1 MTYTAP
7 PMNPR
12 CSLLRRVLPFLVAV
26 ALAIGAP
33 LAAEAADKAAP
44 SATAATLPSPLTP
57 EAVRELV
64 SRLSDAEVRKLLI
77 EQLDRAAVK
86 PQARGQAMSGTGML
100 DMVDREAHSAR
111 QGATELFEAVRQLP
125 AATQA
130 VVQKLVEPDSPLVFV
145 LRLALLAGMFAA
157 GALVEYV
164 ARVLSRRW
172 RESLRTRQSN
182 GPLSDVLRLSLRITV
197 ELAYVA
203 IFGAVVLAVFFAFW
217 QGHEVRRSLVLGLLA
232 TVVVVRAVAAIA
244 GVLLA
249 PRDSEARLL
258 PLDDATAATLNSYAT
273 AITALFGLG
282 MAALYTYAAAGV
294 DPLAIEAVSLL
305 VGIVGAGAT
314 LVVVW
319 KVRKPIGELIRHA
332 GHGGPIAGW
341 IADLWPVAAAVY
353 VLALLAGRAWEA
365 TTGGPPS
372 RGSGMLSLLI
382 LIAIPTIDFG
392 LCRLLASA
400 TSVARPDGPPS
411 LGRLLTSYAP
421 VVRQLIHILVVVA
434 GLAMIADVWDLDLFG
449 MAQRS
454 LGGRIASSLLGI
466 GIVVLLAYIAW
477 EIARTAIDRRL
488 AAEPETEH
496 GAATTRLRTLLP
508 LLRAV
513 ILVTIVVM
521 ATLSVL
527 AALGVEIL
535 PLLAGAGVV
544 GVAIGFGSQTL
555 VRDIVSGAFFLMD
568 DAFRLGEYIEVG
580 ESKGRVEK
588 ITTRALFLRH
598 HRGALNVLPYGEIKR
613 LRNTSRDWIIL
624 VLEFK
629 LALDTDMKKV
639 KKLVKAVGE
648 EIAADPEVGSNLIEP
663 LKSQGVLSTDE
674 SSVTVRVKYTAKPG
688 NAPFV
693 IRRLAYEKILKAFR
707 ENGIEFASKRVAVYV
722 PPEAG
727 ADRRAI
733 AGAAAQ
739 QVIDAMPG
747 APQADGGR

>member
-1 MTYTAP
+1 
-7 PMNPR
+7 MNPR
-12 CSLLRRVLPFLVAV
+12 SSLVRSVWAVLAAV
-26 ALAIGAP
+26 ALAIGAAFAVE
-33 LAAEAADKAAP
+33 AAESAAP
-44 SATAATLPSPLTP
+44 SAATATLPSPLTP
-57 EAVRELV
+57 EAIRELV
-64 SRLSDAEVRKLLI
+64 SRLPDEEVRKLLI
-77 EQLDRAAVK
+77 EQLDRTAAK
-86 PQARGQAMSGTGML
+86 TLQTGQGASGTAML
-100 DMVDREAHSAR
+100 NMVDREARSAR
-111 QGATELFEAVRQLP
+111 QGLDELLEAVRRLP
-125 AATQA
+125 AATQV
-130 VVQKLVEPDSPLVFV
+130 VVQKLAEPDGPAVFV
-145 LRLALLAGMFAA
+145 RLFGMLAGAFALA
-157 GALVEYV
+157 ALVEWL
-164 ARVLSRRW
+164 ARALSRRW
-172 RESLRTRQSN
+172 RQSLRSLQSS
-182 GPLSDVLRLSLRITV
+182 GALSDALRLLLRIAL

-203 IFGAVVLAVFFAFW
+203 IFGAVVLAMFFALW
-217 QGHEVRRSLVLGLLA
+217 QGHELRRSLVLGLLA
-232 TVVVVRAVAAIA
+232 AVVVARAVAAIA

-249 PRDSEARLL
+249 PRDAQARLL
-258 PLDDATAATLNSYAT
+258 PLDDATAATLATYAT
-273 AITALFGLG
+273 ALTALFGLG
-282 MAALYTYAAAGV
+282 TAVLHTYAPAGV
-294 DPLAIEAVSLL
+294 EPLVIEAISLL
-305 VGIVGAGAT
+305 VGVVGVAAT
-314 LVVVW
+314 LFIVW
-319 KVRKPIGELIRHA
+319 KVRKSIGALIRRA
-332 GHGGPIAGW
+332 GNGGPIAGW

-353 VLALLAGRAWEA
+353 VLALLAGRTWEA
-365 TTGGPPS
+365 ISGAPPT
-372 RGSGMLSLLI
+372 RGAGLLSLLI
-382 LIAIPTIDFG
+382 LIAIPTVDFG

-400 TSVARPDGPPS
+400 TSAARPDGPPS
-411 LGRLLTSYAP
+411 LSRLLTSYDP
-421 VVRQLIHILVVVA
+421 VVRKLIHILVVVT

-449 MAQRS
+449 IAQRS

-488 AAEPETEH
+488 AAEPEAEH
-496 GAATTRLRTLLP
+496 GVATTRLRTLLP

-648 EIAADPEVGSNLIEP
+648 EIAADPEVGPNLIEP

-727 ADRRAI
+727 TDRRAI
-733 AGAAAQ
+733 AGAAAH
-739 QVIDAMPG
+739 QVTDAMPKDPN
-747 APQADGGR
+747 AAGGR

>member
-1 MTYTAP
+1 
-7 PMNPR
+7 MNTR
-12 CSLLRRVLPFLVAV
+12 CSLLCRVLLFVAAV

-44 SATAATLPSPLTP
+44 SRSAATLPSPLTP
-57 EAVRELV
+57 ETIRELV
-64 SRLSDAEVRKLLI
+64 SRLSDEEVRKLLI
-77 EQLDRAAVK
+77 EQLDRAAAK
-86 PQARGQAMSGTGML
+86 TPQAGQAASGTAML
-100 DMVDREAHSAR
+100 NMVDREARSAR
-111 QGATELFEAVRQLP
+111 QGVDELLEAMRQVP
-125 AATQA
+125 AATQI
-130 VVQKLVEPDSPLVFV
+130 VVHKLVEPDGPAVFA
-145 LRLALLAGMFAA
+145 LLLALLAGVFAVA
-157 GALVEYV
+157 ALAEWL
-164 ARVLSRRW
+164 ARTLSRRW
-172 RESLRTRQSN
+172 RQSLRSLQSS
-182 GPLSDVLRLSLRITV
+182 GPLSDALRLLLRIALEV
-197 ELAYVA
+197 SYVA
-203 IFGAVVLAVFFAFW
+203 IFGAIVLAVFFALW

-232 TVVVVRAVAAIA
+232 AVVVARAVAAIA

-249 PRDSEARLL
+249 PRDAQARLL
-258 PLDDATAATLNSYAT
+258 PLDDATAATLAT
-273 AITALFGLG
+273 YTIAITALFGLG
-282 MAALYTYAAAGV
+282 TAALHIYAAAGV
-294 DPLAIEAVSLL
+294 GPLVIEAITLL
-305 VGIVGAGAT
+305 VGVAGAATT

-319 KVRKPIGELIRHA
+319 KVRKPIGELIRRA
-332 GHGGPIAGW
+332 GNGGPIAGW

-353 VLALLAGRAWEA
+353 VFALLAGRTWEA
-365 TTGGPPS
+365 ISGAPPT
-372 RGSGMLSLLI
+372 RGAGMLSLLI

-411 LGRLLTSYAP
+411 LGRLLTSYEP

-449 MAQRS
+449 IAQRR

-488 AAEPETEH
+488 ASEPKAEQ
-496 GAATTRLRTLLP
+496 GVATTRLRTLLP

-624 VLEFK
+624 ALEFK

-648 EIAADPEVGSNLIEP
+648 EIAADPEVGPNLIEP

>member
-1 MTYTAP
+1 
-7 PMNPR
+7 MNTR
-12 CSLLRRVLPFLVAV
+12 CSLLCRVLLFVAAV

-44 SATAATLPSPLTP
+44 SRSAATLPSPLTP
-57 EAVRELV
+57 ETIRELV
-64 SRLSDAEVRKLLI
+64 SRLSDEEVRKLLI
-77 EQLDRAAVK
+77 EQLDRAAAK
-86 PQARGQAMSGTGML
+86 TPQAGQAASGTAML
-100 DMVDREAHSAR
+100 NMVDREARSAR
-111 QGATELFEAVRQLP
+111 QGVDELLEAMRQVP
-125 AATQA
+125 AATQI
-130 VVQKLVEPDSPLVFV
+130 VVHKLVEPDGPAVFA
-145 LRLALLAGMFAA
+145 LLLALLAGVFAVA
-157 GALVEYV
+157 ALAEWL
-164 ARVLSRRW
+164 ARTLSRRW
-172 RESLRTRQSN
+172 RQSLRSLQSS
-182 GPLSDVLRLSLRITV
+182 GPLSDALRLLLRIALEV
-197 ELAYVA
+197 SYVA
-203 IFGAVVLAVFFAFW
+203 IFGAIVLAVFFALW

-232 TVVVVRAVAAIA
+232 AVVVARAVAAIA

-249 PRDSEARLL
+249 PRDAQARLL
-258 PLDDATAATLNSYAT
+258 PLDDATAATLAT
-273 AITALFGLG
+273 YTIAITALFGLG
-282 MAALYTYAAAGV
+282 TAALHIYAAAGV
-294 DPLAIEAVSLL
+294 GPLVIEAITLL
-305 VGIVGAGAT
+305 VGVAGAATT

-319 KVRKPIGELIRHA
+319 KVRKPIGELIRRA
-332 GHGGPIAGW
+332 GNGGPIAGW

-353 VLALLAGRAWEA
+353 VFALLAGRTWEA
-365 TTGGPPS
+365 ISGAPPT
-372 RGSGMLSLLI
+372 RGAGMLSLLI

-411 LGRLLTSYAP
+411 LGRLLTSYEP

-449 MAQRS
+449 IAQRS

-488 AAEPETEH
+488 ASEPKAEQ
-496 GAATTRLRTLLP
+496 GVATTRLRTLLP

-624 VLEFK
+624 ALEFK

-648 EIAADPEVGSNLIEP
+648 EIAADPEVGPNLIEP